1 MTIHQKFRGGAPVGQ
16 MDELPLLE
24 MSVIVYFRMM
34 ASSLE
39 TRQALKKYFL
49 LAFGEDHGLYYSN
62 KFEEFYIKLAT
73 QSRRKIMHHELNCKC
88 FGGDESVVANMISL
102 AAMGN
107 IKDAEL
113 LAFNLVSG
121 NLVKEIVS
129 YSEDIGLGLRL
140 MLDRFPIPIIS
151 SHNPRGMTH

>member
-1 MTIHQKFRGGAPVGQ
+1 MSIHQKFRGGAPVGQ

-24 MSVIVYFRMM
+24 MSLIVYFRMM

-39 TRQALKKYFL
+39 TRQALKKDFL
-49 LAFGEDHGLYYSN
+49 LAFGEDHGLYYSD
-62 KFEEFYIKLAT
+62 KFEELYIKLTT
-73 QSRRKIMHHELNCKC
+73 QSRRKIMHHELNCKY
-88 FGGDESVVANMISL
+88 FGGDESVVANMITL

-107 IKDAEL
+107 VKDAEL

-129 YSEDIGLGLRL
+129 YSKEIGSGLRL
-140 MLDRFPIPIIS
+140 MLDRFPIPVIS
-151 SHNPRGMTH
+151 SHNPRAMTH